1 MMEWLKQHISI
12 VVIIVI
18 AITLLL
24 PLGINAAYL
33 VETDCSILH
42 KPSEWTTF
50 WGSYLGSIISA
61 GVAFIILYI
70 QRKDNEKQNDE
81 NRISNEV
88 QNFANR
94 ELQYSIIRYQQERSC
109 YDGLCDAGVENI
121 CAYKITDILYYL
133 ISLATFDITK
143 IKSLDDFKPYLLKI
157 SASSD
162 RLDKTNSM
170 MVLLINRDSDEAKEY
185 HSKRNDAYNRFQT
198 LLEDVKILVTCSIS
212 NDINGLK
219 NTISNESLVLSSI
232 ASEMINGYIK
242 RSNDIFKPM
251 SFMSDVIIPRIRA
264 EENLHKK
271 VQEFTYKYIQSEKQR
286 IDNLLNE
293 EFECNSGSDNDS

>member
-1 MMEWLKQHISI
+1 M
-12 VVIIVI
+12 
-18 AITLLL
+18 
-24 PLGINAAYL
+24 
-33 VETDCSILH
+33 
-42 KPSEWTTF
+42 
-50 WGSYLGSIISA
+50 
-61 GVAFIILYI
+61 
-70 QRKDNEKQNDE
+70 
-81 NRISNEV
+81 
-88 QNFANR
+88 
-94 ELQYSIIRYQQERSC
+94 QYRIIRYQQERSC

-264 EENLHKK
+264 EENLHKQ

-293 EFECNSGSDNDS
+293 EFECNSGNDNDS